1 MLLRSE
7 PHLEFLSPTG
17 MISHIIFNRNF
28 PLIPSSGM
36 TVNMEGCEIDFKIIL
51 LDFGYFQDNGY
62 ICRVPEGVGQI

>member
-1 MLLRSE
+1 MLNYFCFQAGFST
-7 PHLEFLSPTG
+7 PVSCADDGT
-17 MISHIIFNRNF
+17 SCD
-28 PLIPSSGM
+28 M

>member
-1 MLLRSE
+1 MLSDN
-7 PHLEFLSPTG
+7 FT
-17 MISHIIFNRNF
+17 NRF
-28 PLIPSSGM
+28 FRLILTSCGM